1 MKNIVWM
8 QPVIIDELRFHSASD
23 AGELGTDISEQGCF
37 AQRDVESFDSN
48 FEIKDGVPYSVK
60 TGYAVYDSSY
70 SLAAHGA
77 MDDQASNWSWQPWAF
92 CGQPLVSHK
101 FPAPLLRPPYMDKHI
116 TSRIRTWL
124 CHANC

>member
-1 MKNIVWM
+1 M

-23 AGELGTDISEQGCF
+23 AGELGTNISEQGCF

-77 MDDQASNWSWQPWAF
+77 MVDQTSLPQPIKAAEGEPIEITFTGIERAQNQWAWTYKSATSLASQI
-92 CGQPLVSHK
+92 VSIT
-101 FPAPLLRPPYMDKHI
+101 AITALLI
-116 TSRIRTWL
+116 
-124 CHANC
+124 